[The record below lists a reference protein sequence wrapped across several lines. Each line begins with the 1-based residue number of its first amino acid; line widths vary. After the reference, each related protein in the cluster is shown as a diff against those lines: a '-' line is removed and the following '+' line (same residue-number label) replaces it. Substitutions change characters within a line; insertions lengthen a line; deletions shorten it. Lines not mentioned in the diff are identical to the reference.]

1 MLVEERSATK
11 GKGCEMCEIDS
22 DVNEITTS
30 YLTGTELFD
39 LGGRFAS
46 PLVITIAL
54 SRTTA
59 RE

>member
-1 MLVEERSATK
+1 
-11 GKGCEMCEIDS
+11 MCEIDS

-30 YLTGTELFD
+30 YLTGTELFG
-39 LGGRFAS
+39 LGGRLAS